1 MQEIVSKDNSLV
13 KKVKKLLT
21 DKKYRTATQLFV
33 CESKK
38 VIDAFIGNNF
48 VLDLLFVSK
57 NSKYANDV
65 RKYNK
70 VILIYNKVYT
80 HLSLLEHGDGMIAV
94 FKMPKIDK
102 KICDSKIMIFDQIQ
116 NPNNMGAIMRSAAA
130 FNMNQLIL
138 ANSSVDIYNPKVIQ
152 SSMGY
157 GYDISIKIVTDL
169 KQTIKELQKRG
180 IKVYATEANAKAIR
194 LPNVKLS
201 KKCAVILGNE
211 GKGIKKDIIPL
222 CDGSIFIPM
231 NKNVDSLNISVAA
244 SIIMCKINN
253 EGN

>member
-1 MQEIVSKDNSLV
+1 MQEIISKDNSWV
-13 KKVKKLLT
+13 KKVKKLLV
-21 DKKYRTATQLFV
+21 DKKYRSATQLFV
-33 CESKK
+33 CESKR
-38 VIDAFIGNNF
+38 VIDAFISNNF

-57 NSKYANDV
+57 NSKYTHEV
-65 RKYNK
+65 KKYNK
-70 VILIYNKVYT
+70 VILIDSKVYT

-94 FKMPKIDK
+94 FKMPKADK
-102 KICDSKIMIFDQIQ
+102 KECNSKIMIFDQIQ

-138 ANSSVDIYNPKVIQ
+138 ANSSVDIYNPKVVQ

-157 GYDISIKIVTDL
+157 GYNVSIKIVTDL
-169 KQTIKELQKRG
+169 KQTIKELQKHG
-180 IKVYATEANAKAIR
+180 IKVYATEANSKAIK
-194 LPNVKLS
+194 LPNIKLAS
-201 KKCAVILGNE
+201 KSAVIMGNE

-231 NKNVDSLNISVAA
+231 NKNVDSLNITVAA

-253 EGN
+253 ERN